1 MEAIGGM
8 LQEWAVAAGIPPKPL
23 YRAAE
28 AARALGISRS
38 TICAGISG
46 GRLRAKR
53 PAKSG
58 YCVYVMG
65 DDVGERLKGDN
76 HGE

>member
-1 MEAIGGM
+1 MF
-8 LQEWAVAAGIPPKPL
+8 QEWAVTAGIPRKPL

-28 AARALGISRS
+28 VARVLGISRS
-38 TICAGISG
+38 IIYSEISS

-53 PAKSG
+53 PTKSG

-65 DDVGERLKGDN
+65 DDVDEWLKGEGN
-76 HGE
+76 GE

>member
-1 MEAIGGM
+1 MF
-8 LQEWAVAAGIPPKPL
+8 QEWAVAAGIPRKPL

-28 AARALGISRS
+28 VARVLGISRS
-38 TICAGISG
+38 TIYSEIAS

-53 PAKSG
+53 PTKSG
-58 YCVYVMG
+58 YGVYVMG
-65 DDVGERLKGDN
+65 DDVDEWLKGEN

>member
-1 MEAIGGM
+1 MF
-8 LQEWAVAAGIPPKPL
+8 QEWATAAGIPRKPL

-28 AARALGISRS
+28 VARVLGISRS
-38 TICAGISG
+38 IIYAEIAS

-53 PAKSG
+53 PTKSG

-65 DDVGERLKGDN
+65 DDVDEWLKGEGN
-76 HGE
+76 GE

>member
-1 MEAIGGM
+1 MFK
-8 LQEWAVAAGIPPKPL
+8 EWAVSAGLPAKPL

-28 AARALGISRS
+28 VARVLGISRS
-38 TICAGISG
+38 TIYAEIAS

-53 PAKSG
+53 PTKSG

-65 DDVGERLKGDN
+65 DDVDEWLKGEGN
-76 HGE
+76 GE

>member
-1 MEAIGGM
+1 MFK
-8 LQEWAVAAGIPPKPL
+8 EWAVAAGIPPKPL

-28 AARALGISRS
+28 VAKVLGISRS
-38 TICAGISG
+38 TIYAEIAS

-53 PAKSG
+53 PTKSG

-65 DDVGERLKGDN
+65 DDVDEWLKGDQLYEVK
-76 HGE
+76 G

>member
-1 MEAIGGM
+1 MF
-8 LQEWAVAAGIPPKPL
+8 QEWATEAGIPPKPL

-28 AARALGISRS
+28 VARVLGISRS
-38 TICAGISG
+38 TIYSEIAS

-53 PAKSG
+53 PTKSG

-65 DDVGERLKGDN
+65 DDVDEWLEGEG

>member
-1 MEAIGGM
+1 MF
-8 LQEWAVAAGIPPKPL
+8 QEWATAAGIPRKPL

-28 AARALGISRS
+28 VARVLGISRS
-38 TICAGISG
+38 IIYSEISS

-53 PAKSG
+53 PTKSG

-65 DDVGERLKGDN
+65 DDVDEWLKGEGN
-76 HGE
+76 GE

>member
-1 MEAIGGM
+1 MF
-8 LQEWAVAAGIPPKPL
+8 QEWAVAAGIPPKPL

-28 AARALGISRS
+28 VAKVLGISRS
-38 TICAGISG
+38 TIYAEISS

-53 PAKSG
+53 PTKSG
-58 YCVYVMG
+58 YCVYVMS
-65 DDVGERLKGDN
+65 DDVDEWLKGEN

>member
-1 MEAIGGM
+1 MF
-8 LQEWAVAAGIPPKPL
+8 QEWAEAAGIPRKPL

-28 AARALGISRS
+28 VARVLGISRS
-38 TICAGISG
+38 TVYTEIAS

-53 PAKSG
+53 PTKSG

-65 DDVGERLKGDN
+65 DDVDEWLEGEGN
-76 HGE
+76 G